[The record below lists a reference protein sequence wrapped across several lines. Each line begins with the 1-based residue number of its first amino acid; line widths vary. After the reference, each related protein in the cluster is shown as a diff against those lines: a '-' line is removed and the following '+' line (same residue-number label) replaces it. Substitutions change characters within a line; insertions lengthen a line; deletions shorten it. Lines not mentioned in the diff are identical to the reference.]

1 MDIQPRTYYRGLY
14 GRESDVVL
22 YPLLTVHVS
31 PIYARSE
38 YVYPPECEPS
48 RGIRGGEGEYWT
60 REKAEFRIVWGYYF
74 MEVRVLWPDPRRYA
88 GVFWIMYTVDRSCL
102 PIRET
107 DYSNG
112 TMAPVILE
120 FPGRVIEISYRHFSL
135 EPTMIDTFLADCRI
149 LQPVSKLRI
158 VVNYSLG
165 WLDGI
170 GGPPLNEIGEQ
181 RYLSSTSNPRFTV
194 EWL

>member
-48 RGIRGGEGEYWT
+48 RGTRGGEGEYWT

-88 GVFWIMYTVDRSCL
+88 GAFWIMYTVNRSCL

-135 EPTMIDTFLADCRI
+135 EPTMIDTFRGLSHLPARFEATIRGQLFTRMTRRNRWSAFERDWRTTI
-149 LQPVSKLRI
+149 PI
-158 VVNYSLG
+158 VY
-165 WLDGI
+165 
-170 GGPPLNEIGEQ
+170 
-181 RYLSSTSNPRFTV
+181 F
-194 EWL
+194 

>member
-1 MDIQPRTYYRGLY
+1 MFIPQSVNPLEEHAGEKENIGRARKRNFVLFGDTISWKFAFY
-14 GRESDVVL
+14 GQIHDDTL
-22 YPLLTVHVS
+22 
-31 PIYARSE
+31 
-38 YVYPPECEPS
+38 
-48 RGIRGGEGEYWT
+48 
-60 REKAEFRIVWGYYF
+60 
-74 MEVRVLWPDPRRYA
+74 A
-88 GVFWIMYTVDRSCL
+88 GFWIMYTVDRSCL

-149 LQPVSKLRI
+149 FQPVSKLRF

-170 GGPPLNEIGEQ
+170 GGPPLNKIGEQ